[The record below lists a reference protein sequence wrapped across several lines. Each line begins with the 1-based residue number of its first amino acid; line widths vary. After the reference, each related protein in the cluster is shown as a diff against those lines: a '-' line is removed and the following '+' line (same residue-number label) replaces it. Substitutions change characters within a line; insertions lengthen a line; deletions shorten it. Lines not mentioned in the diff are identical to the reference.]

1 LVIAIGLV
9 LLAGGCGG
17 ASHSGGERSKRGQY
31 LAKSG
36 FLSATC
42 SRGDCTVTLADGR
55 QFRCVGGSQRV
66 TETPKGTFIQS
77 KCAPKTDATHPSAAT
92 ISTLAGRPQAAFL
105 RLGRGR
111 SSARYTITALSPPT
125 HTYDVRIVA
134 PVSAAISV
142 RIRTWYAT
150 SLSVLNTTR
159 DKTWCNTR
167 GTRSICLLRFPRL
180 EAQQAG
186 PWTVIAS
193 KRSQP
198 AATVRVAVTFSKPD
212 R

>member
-1 LVIAIGLV
+1 LVIAVGLV

-17 ASHSGGERSKRGQY
+17 SHHGGGDRSKRAQY
-31 LAKSG
+31 LARYG
-36 FLSATC
+36 FLFATC
-42 SRGDCTVTLADGR
+42 SRGECVVTLADGQ

-66 TETPKGTFIQS
+66 TETPNGTFIQS
-77 KCAPKTDATHPSAAT
+77 RCAPRTDATHPAAAT
-92 ISTLAGRPQAAFL
+92 IAALAGRPQAALL

-125 HTYDVRIVA
+125 HTYDVRVVA
-134 PVSAAISV
+134 PVSAAIGV

-150 SLSVLNTTR
+150 SLSVFDSTG
-159 DKTWCNTR
+159 DKTWCNTHSAM
-167 GTRSICLLRFPRL
+167 SICLLRFPRL

-186 PWTVIAS
+186 PWTVIVS

-198 AATVRVAVTFSKPD
+198 AATVRIAVTFSKPY